1 MENQDRVDKVTDIE
15 EAIGNHARWMSLLRD
30 AILQAPPTVD
40 VTEVQAEDQCEFG
53 KWLHGPGLSPSD
65 RLTEYYREVR
75 HVHAEFHELAGRIVE
90 LAAAGRVFE
99 AYALLY
105 GEYITLSGRLA
116 LAMRAWQANQREL
129 IVGSASFLGNGEV

>member
-1 MENQDRVDKVTDIE
+1 MMNSAECIE
-15 EAIGNHARWMSLLRD
+15 QAIAAHAQWMTRLRQAVLD
-30 AILQAPPTVD
+30 AQSGLDTLEISAD
-40 VTEVQAEDQCEFG
+40 NQCEFG

-105 GEYITLSGRLA
+105 GEYITLSGRLV
-116 LAMRAWQANQREL
+116 LAMRAWQANRREL
-129 IVGSASFLGNGEV
+129 IVGSASFLGNGEA